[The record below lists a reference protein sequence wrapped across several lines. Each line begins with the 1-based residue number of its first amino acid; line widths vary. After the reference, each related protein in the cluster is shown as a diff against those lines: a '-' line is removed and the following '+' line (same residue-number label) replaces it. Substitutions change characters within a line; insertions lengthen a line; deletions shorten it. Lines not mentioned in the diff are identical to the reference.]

1 MPDRQWMMAGAD
13 LRQPSLNYN
22 RFAHIAQE
30 QLDFIYG
37 FPSHQKL
44 AKRPDTFGLEKTPKT
59 GPSMENFGDFRNI
72 NPQIN
77 LLIAMAKSQ
86 DARKETKKKPT
97 KTLKEKRAE
106 KRDKKAGKN

>member
-1 MPDRQWMMAGAD
+1 
-13 LRQPSLNYN
+13 
-22 RFAHIAQE
+22 
-30 QLDFIYG
+30 
-37 FPSHQKL
+37 
-44 AKRPDTFGLEKTPKT
+44 
-59 GPSMENFGDFRNI
+59 MENCGDFRNI

-106 KRDKKAGKN
+106 KRDKKSGKN